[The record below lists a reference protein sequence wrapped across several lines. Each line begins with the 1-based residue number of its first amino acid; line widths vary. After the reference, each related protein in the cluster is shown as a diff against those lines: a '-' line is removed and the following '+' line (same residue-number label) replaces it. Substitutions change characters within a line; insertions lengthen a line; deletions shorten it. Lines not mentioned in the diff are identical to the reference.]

1 MPTLK
6 KIVALLLAAS
16 LMPALSGCALAVGA
30 AAGDIGID
38 DVPAQLGKIEV
49 LAFGVHRFNNHA
61 GLIPFHA
68 RGHGVVG
75 RHALTADS

>member
-30 AAGDIGID
+30 AAGGAAVYIMKDKGYTVQSPVTKKKEQD
-38 DVPAQLGKIEV
+38 
-49 LAFGVHRFNNHA
+49 
-61 GLIPFHA
+61 
-68 RGHGVVG
+68 
-75 RHALTADS
+75 